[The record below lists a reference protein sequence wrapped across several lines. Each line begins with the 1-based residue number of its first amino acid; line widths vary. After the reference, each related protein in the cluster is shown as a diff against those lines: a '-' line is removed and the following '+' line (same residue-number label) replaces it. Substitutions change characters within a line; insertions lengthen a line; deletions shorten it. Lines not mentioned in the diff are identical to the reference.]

1 MEDEL
6 AEPGEVATP
15 VTQEDEEHKMIEPHA
30 PHESVHTWKDA
41 IIHIG
46 IIAVGLLLAI
56 GLEQTVE
63 FFHHRHQVTE
73 TREALRIERENNIQR
88 FAMQT
93 QEFYRYVP
101 KLKTNLAIYQYLRA
115 HPGAPKEQW
124 PGEFSWIGMI
134 FGHVDS
140 VWQIAQQSNVLQYM
154 PPGEVRRTAG
164 TYKLLQGLTDEAVEI
179 RKTKYEIYLSYVEQP
194 DASKLTPVQL
204 DEQIRLTSE
213 LLLEY
218 SKIANTQIV
227 ISMLNPDFKPSP
239 TNADRDDLM
248 HMSPPPAD
256 AKIVH
261 EAVMRIHNLDQA
273 EEENRPVDAGRP
285 EEMKEWSKQPK

>member
-1 MEDEL
+1 MEEEQVAA
-6 AEPGEVATP
+6 AEESRPEP
-15 VTQEDEEHKMIEPHA
+15 EKQEEEKMIEVHA
-30 PHESVHTWKDA
+30 PHESVHSWKD
-41 IIHIG
+41 ILIHIG
-46 IIAVGLLLAI
+46 IITVGLLLAI

-115 HPGAPKEQW
+115 HHGAPKEKW

-134 FGHVDS
+134 FQHADS
-140 VWQIAQQSNVLQYM
+140 VWQTAQQSNVLQYI
-154 PPGEVRRTAG
+154 PSSEVRRTAG
-164 TYKLLQGLTDEAVEI
+164 TYKQLQQLTDEAADM
-179 RKTKYEIYLSYVEQP
+179 RMTKYEIYLSYVEQP
-194 DASKLTPVQL
+194 DPSKLTSVQL
-204 DEQIRLTSE
+204 DEQIKLTSKM
-213 LLLEY
+213 LLEF
-218 SKIANTQIV
+218 SQIANTQIV

-248 HMSPPPAD
+248 HMSPPPSD

-273 EEENRPVDAGRP
+273 EEENRPVDAGKDDA
-285 EEMKEWSKQPK
+285 MKDWSKAPK